1 MRSIAEKME
10 RQASAVEV
18 RLTRRRE
25 TADGVRRLVPAGNH
39 VTTVDDDVSTDD
51 LVYYAISPDY
61 CLPDKALGSVG
72 TRHRYVVKS

>member
-1 MRSIAEKME
+1 MRSVAVQIE
-10 RQASAVEV
+10 RRHAAGAVKV

-25 TADGVRRLVPAGNH
+25 TADGVRRLVPATENH
-39 VTTVDDDVSTDD
+39 VIDDVVADE

-72 TRHRYVVKS
+72 TRHRYKI